1 MLNIPRTILATFTAL
16 VIALVLDFLFIG
28 STKSELD
35 LGRYLLVGLFYG
47 FPVLGIGVAMF
58 CIVNYL
64 THVRIRRSHY
74 KNIHFFYFAVSIAVG
89 LIPIFGF
96 TLFDL
101 SDLGKSYG
109 ERTFVDILVKYLPT
123 LVLTVIAAL
132 TNWII
137 VWRRFI
143 RKA

>member
-16 VIALVLDFLFIG
+16 VIALVLDFLFLG

-35 LGRYLLVGLFYG
+35 LGRYVLVGLFYG

-64 THVRIRRSHY
+64 THFRIRRSQY

-89 LIPIFGF
+89 LIPMFGF
-96 TLFDL
+96 ALFDW
-101 SDLGKSYG
+101 SDRGKYFG
-109 ERTFVDILVKYLPT
+109 ELTFVDLLVKYLPT
-123 LVLTVIAAL
+123 LVLTVIGAL
-132 TNWII
+132 SNWII

-143 RKA
+143 R